1 MSNMAVSI
9 IIPVKDQIQYLQ
21 NLLKTIRQHA
31 PADIPYEVI
40 VVDDGSQ
47 PPLQSDALPLPCRI
61 IRIETSGGPA
71 AARNC
76 GAQAACGTILF
87 FMDADV
93 EYAPGV
99 IQKICTTLEEHP
111 DAAALSFINQSF
123 TKGDSFIRSY
133 GALIERFWFNA
144 MLGNSGDV
152 GNILGV
158 TSRNGAVRKTAF
170 QAVGG
175 FDDRFKTNAHEDY
188 DFGKRLSAVYPVLLT
203 RTPTIYHRFPDRLM
217 RLLRNYWVRA
227 SLFVPYYIQKRPA
240 LDKAQ
245 SSPQE
250 ALLRMLAAAVPPLV
264 VLGFLPVPL
273 GSMALGAAALA
284 LVLYAWGARRFIVA
298 AAAESASVGFAAKAL
313 AVHYLTSLVIT
324 AGGIWGL
331 FRYVTSSNPENHAD
345 AAS

>member
-1 MSNMAVSI
+1 MSNTAVSI
-9 IIPVKDQIQYLQ
+9 VIPVKDQIQYLQ
-21 NLLKTIRQHA
+21 ELLKSIHQHA

-47 PPLQSDALPLPCRI
+47 PPLQNDALPLPCRV

-93 EYAPGV
+93 KYAPGV
-99 IQKICTTLEEHP
+99 IEKVCATLEEHP

-133 GALIERFWFNA
+133 GALIERFWFIA

-170 QAVGG
+170 EAVGG

-203 RTPTIYHRFPDRLM
+203 RTPTIYHRFPDRLA
-217 RLLRNYWVRA
+217 RLLRNYWVRV

-250 ALLRMLAAAVPPLV
+250 GLLRMLGTAVPALA
-264 VLGFLPVPL
+264 VLGFLPVPF
-273 GSMALGAAALA
+273 GSVALGATA
-284 LVLYAWGARRFIVA
+284 LVLVLYIWDARPFIIA
-298 AAAESASVGFAAKAL
+298 AAAESTSACFAAKAL
-313 AVHYLTSLVIT
+313 GVHYLTSLVIT

-331 FRYVTSSNPENHAD
+331 LRYVTGSNPENHAN